1 MLYVALTYK
10 CFTKNIS
17 DDDNDDDDNDETGSQ
32 VVFAKKN
39 VSLFIIYLCFLALH
53 KTST

>member
-1 MLYVALTYK
+1 MLRLRINALPKT
-10 CFTKNIS
+10 FRG
-17 DDDNDDDDNDETGSQ
+17 DDNDDDDNDETGSQ